1 MGKVYGIFHEW
12 ETDGG
17 YGDAVYRCDL
27 IGVVNDE
34 ETAKA
39 YVKKYKNPH
48 IYDMPYDDL
57 EAGDLTYME
66 LESLTLDVSPA
77 SLGYSDRFDRSDPHY
92 HSWVKRDDIPVE
104 KARKEQDSWRWQ
116 EKSPNFGFVRV
127 RGREETGYE
136 VWIDEAHYREE

>member
-1 MGKVYGIFHEW
+1 MGKIYGIFHEW

-48 IYDMPYDDL
+48 IYDMLYDYL

-77 SLGYSDRFDRSDPHY
+77 SLGYSDHFDRSDPCY
-92 HSWVKRDDIPVE
+92 HSWVKRDDIPAE
-104 KARKEQDSWRWQ
+104 KARKEQERYAR
-116 EKSPNFGFVRV
+116 NFGFVRV
-127 RGREETGYE
+127 RGSERTGYT